1 MDNVSFAV
9 IGEPFGKKRPRANII
24 CGHAHM
30 HNDPENE
37 RYELKVLNAFNQVYG
52 KRIEPMFVKD
62 TQLITTIE
70 AYYPMP
76 KAFSKKKREMARLR
90 QIRPTKKPDCDN
102 IAKSVLDALNGVVYY
117 DDSQVVELVVKKF
130 YDDNAYVYIEIG
142 EAK

>member
-1 MDNVSFAV
+1 MNNVSFAV

-37 RYELKVLNAFNQVYG
+37 RYELKVLNGFINAYG

-62 TQLITTIE
+62 TQLIATIE
-70 AYYPMP
+70 AHYSMP

-90 QIRPTKKPDCDN
+90 QLRPTKKPDCDN

-130 YDDNAYVYIEIG
+130 YDDNAYVAIEIG
-142 EAK
+142 ETK